1 MCIISCRSDRDST
14 CASPHDG
21 GNNGIVFSVMNGTAA
36 ERDEG
41 VFSPEPHST
50 KKPRGSKRSFKSQ
63 FKLRIG
69 SIGSK
74 SDLKA
79 KRSKEK
85 AMMKRK
91 MSLPDVHINATVHK
105 PPLDEISPGRILT
118 STTPTSSTMSLDT
131 LLLQQYCSKE
141 PTGSSPIS
149 PQRIPV
155 NAVNSVNS
163 RKNRGRSDPVAN
175 ALKNMVTLS
184 SNKECHSTLISYI
197 CLPKCASR

>member
-21 GNNGIVFSVMNGTAA
+21 GNNEIVFSVMNGTAA

-50 KKPRGSKRSFKSQ
+50 KKPHGSKRSFKSQ

-105 PPLDEISPGRILT
+105 PPIDGISPGRVLT
-118 STTPTSSTMSLDT
+118 SITPTSSTMSLDA

-141 PTGSSPIS
+141 PTRSSP
-149 PQRIPV
+149 IPV

-163 RKNRGRSDPVAN
+163 RKSRGRSDPVAN